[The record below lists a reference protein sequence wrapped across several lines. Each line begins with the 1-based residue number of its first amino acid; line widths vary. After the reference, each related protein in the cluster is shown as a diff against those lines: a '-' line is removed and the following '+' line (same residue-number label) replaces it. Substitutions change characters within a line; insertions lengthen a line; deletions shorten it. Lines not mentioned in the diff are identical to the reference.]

1 MDRMSRF
8 KLTLH
13 WPSKA
18 TIPVVM
24 TAFSKK
30 AVCESKILDL
40 VDDAVVAPVFCA
52 PRLTADPLKDPWSV
66 LEPHDKWFC
75 LQLEMAMVCCATV
88 VARTKFRV

>member
-18 TIPVVM
+18 TISVVM

-30 AVCESKILDL
+30 AVCETKIVDL
-40 VDDAVVAPVFCA
+40 VDVFAPAFCA

-66 LEPHDKWFC
+66 LERHNNCFC
-75 LQLEMAMVCCATV
+75 LQLETAMVCSGTV
-88 VARTKFRV
+88 VASGIFRV